1 LIINIQSNLFK
12 IGRSP
17 CPPRRLPREATT
29 APLPAAP
36 SCLPSGR
43 RRSPAGGGG
52 GAQVSYVCSPHN
64 PSPLRISTPHLL
76 STSPST
82 PVASGQIRA
91 LVGRIS
97 RLLPRIWRLP
107 PRCDGRRRPGSP
119 AAAERLRACS
129 LNRRRRPQPLG
140 GGPMLRARIRVPM
153 GCCGAATAR
162 ASGDEWLWRWSV
174 TAASSRAAACTAWPA
189 SAAAKRPHVAGQAG
203 LPNPRCW

>member
-1 LIINIQSNLFK
+1 MKKRRDLRVVSLAK
-12 IGRSP
+12 RLGGDHCS
-17 CPPRRLPREATT
+17 PPRRPPPASPPTAAAAT
-29 APLPAAP
+29 LRRAAAAA
-36 SCLPSGR
+36 R
-43 RRSPAGGGG
+43 G
-52 GAQVSYVCSPHN
+52 GAQVSYVRSPHN
-64 PSPLRISTPHLL
+64 PPPPRISTPHLL

-82 PVASGQIRA
+82 PVAGGQIRA

-107 PRCDGRRRPGSP
+107 PRGDGRRRPGSP

-189 SAAAKRPHVAGQAG
+189 SAAAGRPHVAGQAG